1 MKKLYKS
8 IDSVPLG
15 KWNMIILAIKHD
27 KKELADKLFN
37 ETLALIKDIK
47 SFEVFMLK
55 RKLLTEAA
63 N

>member
-1 MKKLYKS
+1 MKKLYKN

-15 KWNMIILAIKHD
+15 KWNMIILAIKYD

-37 ETLALIKDIK
+37 AILPLIKDLK

-55 RKLLTEAA
+55 RKLLSEAA
-63 N
+63 K